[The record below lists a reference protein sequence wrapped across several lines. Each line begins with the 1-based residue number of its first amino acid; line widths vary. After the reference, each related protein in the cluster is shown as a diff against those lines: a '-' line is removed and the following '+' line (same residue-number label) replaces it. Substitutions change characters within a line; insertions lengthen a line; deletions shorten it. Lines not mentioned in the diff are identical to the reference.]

1 MKDSDRI
8 LPMLL
13 EATLAANKLPVASPT
28 PGLRR
33 LLDSLRAAA
42 LSCSR
47 YYDAKDPP
55 SSPGPLSAI
64 EAPDS
69 LLDAFY
75 KNRVPMSPE
84 IYELFRVADL
94 YLRGLSLSRGFLA
107 SGDFSE
113 KNVRVFNES
122 LRLILSSG

>member
-8 LPMLL
+8 HQ
-13 EATLAANKLPVASPT
+13 ATLAANKLPVASPT
-28 PGLRR
+28 PGLRKFI
-33 LLDSLRAAA
+33 DALRATA

-47 YYDAKDPP
+47 YYAPNE
-55 SSPGPLSAI
+55 SSSAPGPLSAI
-64 EAPDS
+64 EDPDS

-84 IYELFRVADL
+84 IYELFRVADV

-113 KNVRVFNES
+113 KNVRAFNES